1 MSNNSNIKIID
12 STTDTSNAKISDIYI
27 NIKISDTNINTNSFS
42 RPARMEDFFDDA
54 DTTNNKN
61 KDKYKYNNN
70 NKERIDKNQ
79 QEFGHK
85 KRIKP

>member
-1 MSNNSNIKIID
+1 MSNTSNIKIID
-12 STTDTSNAKISDIYI
+12 STTDTSN
-27 NIKISDTNINTNSFS
+27 IKPSDTNINTNSFS
-42 RPARMEDFFDDA
+42 RPARMEDFFDDV

-70 NKERIDKNQ
+70 NRERIDKNQ